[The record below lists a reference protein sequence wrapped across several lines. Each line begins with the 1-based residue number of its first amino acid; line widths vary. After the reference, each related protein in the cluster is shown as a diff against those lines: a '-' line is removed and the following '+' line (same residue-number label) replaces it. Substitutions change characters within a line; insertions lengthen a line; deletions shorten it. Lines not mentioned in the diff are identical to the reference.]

1 MTDAM
6 VAALSETT
14 GAYSD
19 SRTRYCRLDL
29 VEAPGGGF
37 TLTGAVLDEETLRD
51 VVGQLAARFPL
62 VAFDPTQVRVL
73 RSGGPARV
81 VGTNITGFYAGPSFL
96 AEQLSQLLNGWSVE
110 VLLEEERWCFVRQPD
125 GYLGWAYAPYLTGAS
140 ICTVTDLVCSPEAAV
155 RTQPHDTA
163 PLATRLLGGTAV
175 AVDKA
180 VGLWRHVSLAGA
192 HSGWVRADA
201 LRSFGTLPHDERGRR
216 DQISLDAEQ
225 FMGVQ
230 YLWGGCSAWGIDC
243 SGFSQLLHRLSGVI
257 LPRDAD
263 MQYVAGQPVDFPY
276 QPGDLLFFGE
286 AGDTRKITHV
296 AVSRGGWDI
305 IHSSRRINGVYE
317 DNVQQVE
324 GLRETF
330 VGARTFLRD

>member
-1 MTDAM
+1 MTDAI
-6 VAALSETT
+6 VAALSEIA

-19 SRTRYCRLDL
+19 SRTCYCRLEL
-29 VEAPGGGF
+29 TEAPGGGF
-37 TLTGAVLDEETLRD
+37 ALTGAVLDEETLHD
-51 VVGQLAARFPL
+51 VVVQLAARFPQ
-62 VAFDPTQVRVL
+62 VTYDTTQLRIL
-73 RSGGPARV
+73 RSGDLNRV
-81 VGTNITGFYAGPSFL
+81 VGTNITGLYAGPSFL
-96 AEQLSQLLNGWSVE
+96 AEQLSQLLNGLSVE
-110 VLLEEERWCFVRQPD
+110 ILQEEERWCFVRQAD
-125 GYLGWAYAPYLTGAS
+125 GYLGWVYAPYLAGAS
-140 ICTVTDLVCSPEAAV
+140 ISTVTHLVSSPETAV
-155 RTQPHDTA
+155 RSQPHDTA

-175 AVDKA
+175 AVDKE

-192 HSGWVRADA
+192 HSGWVKADA
-201 LRSFGTLPHDERGRR
+201 LRSFGALPHDESARR

-225 FMGVQ
+225 FTGVQ

-243 SGFSQLLHRLSGVI
+243 SGFSQLLHRLSGVL

-330 VGARTFLRD
+330 AGARTFLKD

>member
-1 MTDAM
+1 MTEAM
-6 VAALSETT
+6 KDALSEIT

-19 SRTRYCRLDL
+19 SRTCYCRLEL
-29 VEAPGGGF
+29 VEGPGDGF
-37 TLTGAVLDEETLRD
+37 ALTGAVLDEETLRD
-51 VVGQLAARFPL
+51 VVGQLAARFPQ
-62 VAFDPTQVRVL
+62 VACDTAQVRVL
-73 RSGGPARV
+73 RSGGPDRV
-81 VGTNITGFYAGPSFL
+81 VGTNITGFYARPSFL
-96 AEQLSQLLNGWSVE
+96 AEQLSQLLNGWPVE
-110 VLLEEERWCFVRQPD
+110 ILQEEERWCFARQAD
-125 GYLGWAYAPYLTGAS
+125 GYLGWVYTPYLAGAPIS
-140 ICTVTDLVCSPEAAV
+140 TFTHLVSSPETAV
-155 RTQPHDTA
+155 RTQPHDAA

-175 AVDKA
+175 AVDKE
-180 VGLWRHVSLAGA
+180 VGPWRHVSLAGA

-201 LRSFGTLPHDERGRR
+201 LRSFGALPRTESARR

-225 FMGVQ
+225 FTGVQ

-257 LPRDAD
+257 LSRDAD

-276 QPGDLLFFGE
+276 QPGDLLFFSE
-286 AGDTRKITHV
+286 TADARKITHV

-317 DNVQQVE
+317 DNVQQVQ

-330 VGARTFLRD
+330 VGARTFLKD